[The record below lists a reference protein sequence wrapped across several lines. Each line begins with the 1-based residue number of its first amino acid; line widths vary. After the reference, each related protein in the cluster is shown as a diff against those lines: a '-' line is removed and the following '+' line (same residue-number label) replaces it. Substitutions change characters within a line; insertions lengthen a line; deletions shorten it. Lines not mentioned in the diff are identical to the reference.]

1 MSKSSKFSGYLF
13 RGVVILAAPALT
25 LWAVQYAADF
35 ADKFALVGQFV
46 RFVADLLLPDFLY
59 NSPFVQMLFPYLSLA
74 LAASVAA
81 WFGILA
87 SYRIGKEGLRV
98 IDYIFFKIP
107 GIRFIFTNVKNVLEI
122 FDSDKPKFTRS
133 VAFRYAGQIA
143 YGFASSY
150 ITDKVTGKKFV
161 VVFMPLQF
169 VPPSGF
175 QLVIPEDEVW
185 DTGMTS
191 EETIR
196 AVVTMGGI
204 TPDSMNLTKPDSK

>member
-1 MSKSSKFSGYLF
+1 MSKLSKFSGYLF
-13 RGVVILAAPALT
+13 RGVVFLAAPAVT
-25 LWAVQYAADF
+25 LWAVQYAANF
-35 ADKFALVGQFV
+35 ADQFALLGQFV

-74 LAASVAA
+74 LAAGVAT

-98 IDYIFFKIP
+98 IDYIFFAIP

-150 ITDKVTGKKFV
+150 ITDKVTCKKFV

-191 EETIR
+191 QETIR

-204 TPDSMNLTKPDSK
+204 TPDAMNLVKPDSK

>member
-13 RGVVILAAPALT
+13 RGVVFLAAPAVT
-25 LWAVQYAADF
+25 LWAVQYAANF
-35 ADKFALVGQFV
+35 ADQFALLGQFV

-74 LAASVAA
+74 LAAGVAT

-98 IDYIFFKIP
+98 IDYIFFAIP

-191 EETIR
+191 QETIR

-204 TPDSMNLTKPDSK
+204 TPDAMNLVKPDSK

>member
-13 RGVVILAAPALT
+13 RGVVFLAAPAVT
-25 LWAVQYAADF
+25 LWAVQYAANF
-35 ADKFALVGQFV
+35 ADKFAFIGQFV

-59 NSPFVQMLFPYLSLA
+59 NSTFVQMLFPYLSLA
-74 LAASVAA
+74 LTVGIAA

-107 GIRFIFTNVKNVLEI
+107 GIRFIFINVKNVLEI

-143 YGFASSY
+143 YGFASSD
-150 ITDKVTGKKFV
+150 IIDKVTGRKFV

-185 DTGMTS
+185 DTGMS
-191 EETIR
+191 SQETIR
-196 AVVTMGGI
+196 AIVTMGGI
-204 TPDSMNLTKPDSK
+204 TPDSMNLAKPETK